1 MVGFNLLER
10 GVHQFDDVF
19 DVLDVRHFHG
29 RVHVAQ
35 GQRNERGD
43 NAPVR
48 ESEGVRVR
56 SRGAAGGL
64 ALERNFF
71 FFGGGND
78 EV

>member
-35 GQRNERGD
+35 RQRNERGD

-48 ESEGVRVR
+48 EGEGVRVR
-56 SRGAAGGL
+56 TRGTAGGL
-64 ALERNFF
+64 ALEWNFF
-71 FFGGGND
+71 FFGSSDD